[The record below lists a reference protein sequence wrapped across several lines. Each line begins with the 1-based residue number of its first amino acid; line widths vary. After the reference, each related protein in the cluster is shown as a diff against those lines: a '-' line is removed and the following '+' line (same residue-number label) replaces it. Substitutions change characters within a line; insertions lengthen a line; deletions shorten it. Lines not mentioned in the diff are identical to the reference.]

1 MMIPRE
7 QPDYVGVLM
16 PQLAFILLIWLMLNH

>member
-1 MMIPRE
+1 MIIPRE

-16 PQLAFILLIWLMLNH
+16 PQLAFISLIWWMLNH

>member
-1 MMIPRE
+1 MIPRE

-16 PQLAFILLIWLMLNH
+16 PQLAFILLIWWMLNH

>member
-1 MMIPRE
+1 MVARE

-16 PQLAFILLIWLMLNH
+16 PQLAFILLIWWMLNH

>member
-1 MMIPRE
+1 MVPRE

-16 PQLAFILLIWLMLNH
+16 PQLAFILLIWWMLNH